1 MADAYDGIPGIIE
14 EGRAKAQSREPSP
27 GTEVGSE
34 ETLSVRNAFVVPP
47 GAVLLSADYRQLELR
62 VMAHMSGDEGLVQA
76 FNHEGVPP
84 HHPDADPF
92 RFLASRWRGVAVG
105 EVSDA
110 DRAVAKQV
118 SADCLSVTR
127 VNSHPIDFPL
137 SFNHPNTTKVP
148 SYEGTTKR
156 KGTLYLR
163 TDQSPHPKN
172 LINDS
177 SRTARCTA
185 PGPLGS
191 RRRWA

>member
-1 MADAYDGIPGIIE
+1 MADAYDGRPEISP
-14 EGRAKAQSREPSP
+14 EGCAKAQSREPSP

-34 ETLSVRNAFVVPP
+34 ETLCVRNAFVAPP

-62 VMAHMSGDEGLVQA
+62 VMAHMSGDEGLVRA
-76 FNHEGVPP
+76 FNHEKMPP

-127 VNSHPIDFPL
+127 VNSNPIDFPL

-156 KGTLYLR
+156 KGRLPR
-163 TDQSPHPKN
+163 TFV
-172 LINDS
+172 LTS
-177 SRTARCTA
+177 SRPSIPKT
-185 PGPLGS
+185 
-191 RRRWA
+191 